1 MYVHTRSARRAQRQ
15 APRHPP
21 SSRAAAAKSP
31 FGRTGF
37 EDCGG
42 GSRISKFAPWRA
54 ANSDPSLASSVGRNA
69 KNAPLARF
77 CPAGRVSTSS
87 VRVPPL
93 GLTGKYKKAGSLP
106 NLRVYRGGD
115 GGTRTPDPY
124 VANVM
129 LYQLSYIPMGTVF
142 VRRLFCASLGCLSN

>member
-1 MYVHTRSARRAQRQ
+1 MSIHAVPDERSVKRLGTRPVRAQRQ
-15 APRHPP
+15 QKAR
-21 SSRAAAAKSP
+21 SLERALNPWWRWGDSGFA
-31 FGRTGF
+31 FG
-37 EDCGG
+37 
-42 GSRISKFAPWRA
+42 K
-54 ANSDPSLASSVGRNA
+54 SDPSLASSVGRNA